1 MIDTIKLSVN
11 KKGNEFFFENLLYRS
26 NQRTTGFFV
35 NSRSGIVERQE
46 AFVMNVHE
54 YDNFQTLII
63 NGKIQTPSHLY
74 DIYYRCFE
82 DRVDLEFSIPKF
94 IYGNNVFQLQNHSSH
109 YLYQHNPYYFFRQS
123 LKVFF
128 NTMFPSVKINY
139 GNVVLKRVDFCFNQ
153 FFKSYDES
161 IEALKYIKLK
171 HQSKSDKLNYEYGFV
186 ELTKSKYLKIY
197 HKGEEFKKHDY
208 NKMKLQKDADL
219 FQKISDR
226 ILRYERKCTPKNWS
240 YNFNVNVKMKN
251 FTKRKKQYYLAKKH
265 NRVKKDMRRDFE
277 SIQNFTVG
285 LPIESNYL
293 KMPEEFF
300 NSLYFDFM
308 EDIRKKFTI
317 GKMSVDR
324 LQKESFTH
332 NKNKSTNVKILS
344 YIKVFKSL
352 KRAQESGAFSKRT
365 LQRYE
370 KYMSENNLS
379 TTRLKSNI
387 NQDWTYKQY
396 RYVLLQN
403 NVYPSKYSKLPNF

>member
-1 MIDTIKLSVN
+1 
-11 KKGNEFFFENLLYRS
+11 
-26 NQRTTGFFV
+26 
-35 NSRSGIVERQE
+35 
-46 AFVMNVHE
+46 
-54 YDNFQTLII
+54 
-63 NGKIQTPSHLY
+63 
-74 DIYYRCFE
+74 
-82 DRVDLEFSIPKF
+82 
-94 IYGNNVFQLQNHSSH
+94 
-109 YLYQHNPYYFFRQS
+109 
-123 LKVFF
+123 
-128 NTMFPSVKINY
+128 MFPSVKINY

-153 FFKSYDES
+153 FFKDYQES

-171 HQSKSDKLNYEYGFV
+171 HQSKSDKLNYEFGFV

-208 NKMKLQKDADL
+208 SKMKLQTDADL
-219 FQKISDR
+219 FQKISNR
-226 ILRYERKCTPKNWS
+226 VLRYERKCTPKNWS

-265 NRVKKDMRRDFE
+265 NRVKKDMRKDFE
-277 SIQNFTVG
+277 SIQNFTIG

-365 LQRYE
+365 LQRYV
-370 KYMSENNLS
+370 KYMNEHNLS

-387 NQDWTYKQY
+387 NQDWTHKQY